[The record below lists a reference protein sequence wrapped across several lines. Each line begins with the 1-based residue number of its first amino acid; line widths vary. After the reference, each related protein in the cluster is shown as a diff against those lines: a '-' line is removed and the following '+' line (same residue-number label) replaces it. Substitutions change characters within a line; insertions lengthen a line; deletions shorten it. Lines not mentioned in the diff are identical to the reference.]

1 MNDTPSLYR
10 YPPRALVGDYVRSA
24 CGLILTA
31 GPLFLGDILLSV
43 RIVLIVV
50 AFLFFAFGLRTL
62 IRQAVTVEMR
72 DRGILVRGPLGRGIE
87 WRDLDDMRL
96 SFFSTRRDRETGW
109 MQLRLS
115 AGKTRIRLDGALDG
129 FREITAAAA
138 GAAGERKLAL
148 NAATVENL
156 IAIGIDPPPTPE
168 AVPN

>member
-1 MNDTPSLYR
+1 MNEAVARYR
-10 YPPRALVGDYVRSA
+10 YPPRALVGDYLRSA

-43 RIVLIVV
+43 RIILIVV
-50 AFLFFAFGLRTL
+50 AFLFLAFGLRTFV
-62 IRQAVTVEMR
+62 RQAVTVEMR

-129 FREITAAAA
+129 FREIAAAA
-138 GAAGERKLAL
+138 TEAARARKLEL

-156 IAIGIDPPPTPE
+156 MAIGIKPPSTPE
-168 AVPN
+168 AAPN